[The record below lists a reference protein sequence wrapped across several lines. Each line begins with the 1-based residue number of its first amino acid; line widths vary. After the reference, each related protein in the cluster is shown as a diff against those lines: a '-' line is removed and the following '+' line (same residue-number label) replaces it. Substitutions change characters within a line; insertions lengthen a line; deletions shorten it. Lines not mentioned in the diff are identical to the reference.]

1 MKKTIQTRLDD
12 EDIEMLEKE
21 ANEKGYTLSSLI
33 RHIVKKFLQEKCLIG
48 GSYDEALARKDK
60 AKDNANGM

>member
-33 RHIVKKFLQEKCLIG
+33 RHIVKKFLQEK
-48 GSYDEALARKDK
+48 KNK
-60 AKDNANGM
+60 K

>member
-1 MKKTIQTRLDD
+1 MSEPSDD

-33 RHIVKKFLQEKCLIG
+33 RHIVKKFLQEK
-48 GSYDEALARKDK
+48 KNK
-60 AKDNANGM
+60 K